1 MDTGKQ
7 KDAVSAVKTRDYSL
21 KTLVPAVE
29 RHMQALAVY
38 ERLKPGMKVLLKPN
52 LLMRRAPQTAT
63 TTHNL
68 LLEAVILSLKKHG
81 VTDIT
86 IADSPGGPYTPQHL
100 RGVYKAS
107 GMEETAERTK
117 VNLNLDCGYAE
128 VPAAGEMVRSFELIH
143 PVVNADFIIDM
154 PKLKTHCMT
163 ELSCGVKNLFGTVPG
178 LKKPEFHYRFPD
190 PKDFTNLLIDLC
202 ETVKPDLVIC
212 DAVES
217 MEGDGPS
224 GGTPRYTGM
233 TFASFSPYAMDL
245 VAADFIG
252 IPAQK
257 VFTITHAVR
266 RKLSPASVKE
276 IPILN
281 DGYTPVKGFR
291 QASAKK
297 VNFGNFLPKPLQGFY
312 EKRLQPLL
320 TSRPVIVKK
329 GCIGCGKCAESCPA
343 HTIKIV
349 GHKAVIDYDH
359 CIRCYCCHEMCPQ
372 KTIRLSRFFLFRR

>member
-1 MDTGKQ
+1 MDAGKNY
-7 KDAVSAVKTRDYSL
+7 AVSAVKTPDYRL
-21 KTLVPAVE
+21 KTLVTAVE
-29 RHMQALAVY
+29 RHMKALSVY

-52 LLMRRAPQTAT
+52 LLMRRTPQSAT

-81 VTDIT
+81 ITDVT
-86 IADSPGGPYTPQHL
+86 IADSPGGPYTPGHL

-107 GMEETAERTK
+107 GMEETAARTGVK
-117 VNLNLDCGYAE
+117 LNLDCGYTQ
-128 VPAAGEMVRSFELIH
+128 VPTDGEMVRSFELIN
-143 PVVNADFIIDM
+143 PVVEADYIIDL

-163 ELSCGVKNLFGTVPG
+163 SLSCGVKNLFGTVPG
-178 LKKPEFHYRFPD
+178 LKKPEFHYRFPK
-190 PKDFTNLLIDLC
+190 PEDFTNLLIDLC

-224 GGTPRYTGM
+224 GGTPKHTGM
-233 TFASFSPYAMDL
+233 TFASCSPYAMAL

-252 IPAQK
+252 IPVQK
-257 VFTITHAVR
+257 ILTVSHAVR
-266 RKLSPASVKE
+266 RKLSPASVKV

-281 DGYTPVKGFR
+281 DGYAPVKGFK
-291 QASAKK
+291 QASVKK
-297 VNFGNFLPKPLQGFY
+297 VNFGNFFPKPLQGFY

-343 HTIKIV
+343 HTIQIV
-349 GHKAVIDYDH
+349 DRKAVIDYSR

-372 KTIRLSRFFLFRR
+372 KTIRLSRFFLFGR